1 MGKRFVCSCWFGE
14 LCNVNDC
21 AKIFWF
27 MVVITRILD
36 FKNEYMKG
44 IESEMIFGHFV
55 KCEKILLENKVTIAM
70 YVGQSYEMN

>member
-1 MGKRFVCSCWFGE
+1 
-14 LCNVNDC
+14 
-21 AKIFWF
+21 

>member
-1 MGKRFVCSCWFGE
+1 M
-14 LCNVNDC
+14 NDC

-44 IESEMIFGHFV
+44 IESEILFGHFV
-55 KCEKILLENKVTIAM
+55 KCEKLCCKIK
-70 YVGQSYEMN
+70 

>member
-1 MGKRFVCSCWFGE
+1 M
-14 LCNVNDC
+14 NDG

-55 KCEKILLENKVTIAM
+55 KCEKIMLENKVTIAM